1 MLPTGIENLRK
12 QMLEE
17 AMAQLMANQEK
28 IASSEGKGPTW
39 EDKVC
44 SLVVLWMVA

>member
-1 MLPTGIENLRK
+1 
-12 QMLEE
+12 MLEE

-28 IASSEGKGPTW
+28 IAESEGKGPTW

-44 SLVVLWMVA
+44 ETLDLIKFV

>member
-1 MLPTGIENLRK
+1 
-12 QMLEE
+12 MLEE

-39 EDKVC
+39 EDKVSRNARSHKIHFGKITMHC
-44 SLVVLWMVA
+44 L